1 MGAFGGRA
9 IGSAKPSAA
18 PNKVQWTWVEC
29 ADRCTDDERCVYFL
43 VSKSKGCVLKST
55 KGKFTPNTGASV
67 AMMHGDCPNPAL
79 TAAPQMTRLPT
90 SEPATPTPERTS
102 TATPPSNFVGAS
114 ECIVLKR
121 VGKAY
126 AGRTVAQFN
135 NADGAEAITDTNE
148 CAAKCKEDL
157 RCVYFSVNKGKS
169 KGCSLKSTRRGS
181 ALSSTAYLGHGTCTH
196 AVPPTCKVM
205 ETGKGD
211 RNFMKNPLATFL
223 SVINAVRCV
232 LQGQACQLPMCSL
245 ATSCPAPAVA

>member
-1 MGAFGGRA
+1 MCHALRQARVF
-9 IGSAKPSAA
+9 SAPRLACRVVYHVLCLATKP
-18 PNKVQWTWVEC
+18 NCCQGV
-29 ADRCTDDERCVYFL
+29 
-43 VSKSKGCVLKST
+43 
-55 KGKFTPNTGASV
+55 
-67 AMMHGDCPNPAL
+67 
-79 TAAPQMTRLPT
+79 
-90 SEPATPTPERTS
+90 
-102 TATPPSNFVGAS
+102 
-114 ECIVLKR
+114 
-121 VGKAY
+121 
-126 AGRTVAQFN
+126 RTVSWQV
-135 NADGAEAITDTNE
+135 ADPR
-148 CAAKCKEDL
+148 AAKCKEDL